1 MSLKKKNFF
10 FYLFS
15 IPPHSLF
22 TNHVISFLLF
32 TAFRI
37 MQATTNYT
45 KIKSER
51 FNMAR
56 KATPLSFS
64 PWSLSKRRRP
74 VRSPSA
80 VLSRVP
86 GAGACRSLCL
96 PRSHA
101 LLPRQ
106 GSASLRAGRCSN
118 GPSSHRPLLSATPR
132 SGAFCPLRLLPC
144 FTCAGSFTAT

>member
-51 FNMAR
+51 FNRAR

-80 VLSRVP
+80 VLSRAPALAVP
-86 GAGACRSLCL
+86 CVCHAPTLFSPHKAQPLF
-96 PRSHA
+96 PR
-101 LLPRQ
+101 
-106 GSASLRAGRCSN
+106 GRCSN